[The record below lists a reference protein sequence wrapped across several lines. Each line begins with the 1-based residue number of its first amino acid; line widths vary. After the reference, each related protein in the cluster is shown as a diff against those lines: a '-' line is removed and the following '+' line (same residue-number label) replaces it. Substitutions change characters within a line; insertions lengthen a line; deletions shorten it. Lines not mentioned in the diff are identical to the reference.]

1 MQNIDE
7 IIKRQNLV
15 QFFTKHSELT
25 TEIQNKF
32 LKKIPDLD
40 KLYSKFYK
48 VHSERKQHGATL
60 VDCIKVYQ
68 IVKNLEWIYE

>member
-1 MQNIDE
+1 MTQD
-7 IIKRQNLV
+7 
-15 QFFTKHSELT
+15 
-25 TEIQNKF
+25 IQNKF

-68 IVKNLEWIYE
+68 IVKNLEWIYGFL